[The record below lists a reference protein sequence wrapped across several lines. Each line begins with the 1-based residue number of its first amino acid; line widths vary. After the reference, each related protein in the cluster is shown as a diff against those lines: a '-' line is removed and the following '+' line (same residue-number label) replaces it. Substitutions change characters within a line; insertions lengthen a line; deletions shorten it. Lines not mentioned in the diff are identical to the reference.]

1 MARFHSFYGWVIFR
15 CVYVHHIFFIC
26 SFPDGHLGS
35 SHILA
40 IVNNAVMNIM
50 VHILFLIC
58 VFVFLRQIPSGLPQ
72 WLSSKEPTCNAGAQE
87 IQVQSLHQEDPLEKS
102 MATHS
107 NIFAWKIPWTEEPG
121 GLQSMGS
128 QRARHDWTT
137 NTFRTLGTYCLQ
149 NCTCALEWILL
160 KASSNFMVNYFMAY
174 FCHFHTFLQRR
185 NSIPLIE

>member
-15 CVYVHHIFFIC
+15 CVYVYHIFFIC

-107 NIFAWKIPWTEEPG
+107 NIFAWKIPRTEEPG
-121 GLQSMGS
+121 GLQSMWS
-128 QRARHDWTT
+128 QRVRHDWSDLAHTDKYQ
-137 NTFRTLGTYCLQ
+137 G
-149 NCTCALEWILL
+149 EELL
-160 KASSNFMVNYFMAY
+160 DFMVVL
-174 FCHFHTFLQRR
+174 FLFF
-185 NSIPLIE
+185 